1 MYMDEKRL
9 QAYRLLKE
17 ETIPD
22 IRSEGYLLE
31 HKKTGARICVLENPA
46 ISQLGMICHS
56 RSQICRCS
64 AKTVSSDKK
73 HPGLFIQIFMS
84 IRISLHCLPNFC
96 LKVRY
101 IVIGFII

>member
-31 HKKTGARICVLENPA
+31 HKKTGARICVLENDDENKVFY
-46 ISQLGMICHS
+46 ICLLYTS
-56 RSQICRCS
+56 PSPRDCS
-64 AKTVSSDKK
+64 
-73 HPGLFIQIFMS
+73 
-84 IRISLHCLPNFC
+84 
-96 LKVRY
+96 
-101 IVIGFII
+101 